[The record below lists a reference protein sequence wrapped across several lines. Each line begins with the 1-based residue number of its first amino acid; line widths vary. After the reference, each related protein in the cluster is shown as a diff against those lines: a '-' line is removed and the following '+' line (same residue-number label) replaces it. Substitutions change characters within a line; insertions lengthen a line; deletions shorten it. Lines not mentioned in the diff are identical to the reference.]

1 MKKLKLNFEHGN
13 IGVMKEEL
21 INRNDVDINIRN
33 NFLNFKVNNNGLIYM
48 DGFIE
53 TLKDNNWVILEKII
67 NVDNIVYIFY
77 SKQYNIKL
85 DISFTKNP
93 RYLHGEYNDH
103 YEKAKK
109 VLDSMSVNAKV
120 TSNNVNEIQDY
131 QTVLNIN
138 NVYKKQEPNN
148 NDYEPNLRLIKGT
161 KHNPSIKKLL
171 KTKKGK
177 IALCTIIG
185 FTIVAGSFIAHT
197 ITVRAEAQEV
207 INNNSQYSYQN
218 DQSSDT
224 INQQRQLY
232 QAIQNGEVDTSL
244 ANPNEYIEEM
254 KTEYNEQ
261 NYQNV
266 R

>member
-1 MKKLKLNFEHGN
+1 MKRLKLDFEHGN
-13 IGVMKEEL
+13 FGVRKRDFVDQNV
-21 INRNDVDINIRN
+21 IDINVRN
-33 NFLNFKVNNNGLIYM
+33 IFYNYIVDNDGLIYM

-53 TLKDNNWVILEKII
+53 TLKDNNWIILKKII
-67 NVDNIVYIFY
+67 NSDNIVYIFY
-77 SKQYNIKL
+77 SKKDDIQL

-93 RYLHGEYNDH
+93 RYLIGKYKDC
-103 YEKAKK
+103 YDKAKNI
-109 VLDSMSVNAKV
+109 LDSMSMDAKV
-120 TSNNVNEIQDY
+120 ISNNIDSIHDY
-131 QTVLNIN
+131 QEKQNIN
-138 NVYKKQEPNN
+138 DVYKAQESNN
-148 NDYEPNLRLIKGT
+148 NEYKPNLKVIKGT
-161 KHNPSIKKLL
+161 KHNQSIKKLL

-177 IALCTIIG
+177 IVLCTIIG
-185 FTIVAGSFIAHT
+185 FTIVAGSFIAHS

-218 DQSSDT
+218 NQSSDN

-232 QAIQNGEVDTSL
+232 QAIQNGEFDTSL